1 MKELRE
7 IRERPFGKGRHV
19 IMASKRASRHT
30 AGWWLPHLGI
40 RLLGI
45 LLGVLFFWLLGFV
58 ITDLRTLP
66 ISPSYEVFRQE
77 HLEAD
82 MEERI
87 EKTRLSLEEIRRN
100 LRILESRQ
108 DMDRE
113 GIRTLEN
120 TMRQL
125 AEMQK
130 LSVQKN
136 TALSKSQRENLEK
149 ALDSFLASQ
158 EMYQKNNEERIL
170 LAEKENAAQEE
181 LRLLEKSLQEREEEI
196 RTSYKTLR
204 DKEAFRRGL
213 YQLAFLIPLLLGC
226 IWITKKSWNSLYR
239 PGGVALTAAVFA
251 RTAMTAHASFPF
263 FYMKYTLL
271 GAGILVAWS
280 LMVLIARSIQRPRKS
295 SLLKTYREGYRH
307 FLCPV
312 CEYPL
317 RRGPLR
323 FFSWTR
329 KTIFRLSPP
338 GTLSFPDTSGKPY
351 TCPSCGTLLYSP
363 CERCGALRE
372 TLLPYCSSCGGE
384 ASAADDPGNVV
395 RNASVES

>member
-1 MKELRE
+1 
-7 IRERPFGKGRHV
+7 
-19 IMASKRASRHT
+19 MASKRASRHT
-30 AGWWLPHLGI
+30 AGWWLPQLGI

-58 ITDLRTLP
+58 VTDIRTLP
-66 ISPSYEVFRQE
+66 ISPSYQDFRESNMEQN
-77 HLEAD
+77 LEK
-82 MEERI
+82 RI
-87 EKTRLSLEEIRRN
+87 EETRLSLEEIRRN
-100 LRILESRQ
+100 MLVLEGRQ
-108 DMDRE
+108 NMARE
-113 GIRTLEN
+113 GIRTLEA

-130 LSVQKN
+130 LSIQKN
-136 TALSKSQRENLEK
+136 ASLSGSERENLKK
-149 ALDSFLASQ
+149 ALNSFLTSQ
-158 EMYQKNNEERIL
+158 EAYQKSNEERIL
-170 LAEKENAAQEE
+170 LAEKENALQEE
-181 LRLLEKSLQEREEEI
+181 LRSLEKELREKESRIRRSYGELQN
-196 RTSYKTLR
+196 
-204 DKEAFRRGL
+204 KEALRRGL
-213 YQLAFLIPLLLGC
+213 YQLAFLIPLLLAC

-239 PGGVALTAAVFA
+239 PGGIALTVAVFA

-271 GAGILVAWS
+271 GAGIIVAWA

-312 CEYPL
+312 CEYPI

-329 KTIFRLSPP
+329 KTIFRLAPP
-338 GTLSFPDTSGKPY
+338 GTLSFPDSSGKSY

-363 CERCGALRE
+363 CEKCGALRE
-372 TLLPYCSSCGGE
+372 TLLPYCSSCGAE
-384 ASAADDPGNVV
+384 ASAAEDPGNVV
-395 RNASVES
+395 RKNQDETS